1 LLIGS
6 TAFGLLVW
14 SGARTSARTARWV
27 WAGWTATFIGSVG
40 GLLLYG
46 PYASGLGLGDITQTG
61 LLGDTLDTSFGQV
74 WLARVVLLV
83 GTVPVLRALLSR
95 RSATPRPVARPLLL
109 VAAALSV
116 LLAATP
122 GLSGHA
128 VTGDWVTVAVIADTV
143 HVLAMAVWL
152 GGLAVL
158 ANVLLPGRPAAEVRE
173 PLTRWSLVALLS
185 VVAIVVSG
193 GFQTWRQVGSI
204 DALRSTDYGRMLIVK
219 LIVFAA
225 LVAVAA
231 FSREI
236 VLRLFPAGP
245 DDLDPVDAGATESGD
260 VRERVPVLTGGS
272 DDAPLDR
279 AAYADHS
286 NDRYDDDD
294 YEVDE
299 HIELRNLRRAV
310 WIEVAA
316 AVAILA
322 VTALLVNAAPAK
334 TAFAGNFASNAVGVT
349 LKANKIW
356 VDITITPGR
365 KGANDVH
372 ISTVQPDGAPK
383 DVQDLT
389 ITFALPSDK
398 IAPIKVP
405 LRKLG
410 PGHYLAP
417 GFVVPINGT
426 WRVTA
431 KVLLSQF
438 NLVSISDDLG
448 VGGQ

>member
-1 LLIGS
+1 
-6 TAFGLLVW
+6 V
-14 SGARTSARTARWV
+14 R
-27 WAGWTATFIGSVG
+27 
-40 GLLLYG
+40 
-46 PYASGLGLGDITQTG
+46 AS
-61 LLGDTLDTSFGQV
+61 
-74 WLARVVLLV
+74 
-83 GTVPVLRALLSR
+83 
-95 RSATPRPVARPLLL
+95 
-109 VAAALSV
+109 
-116 LLAATP
+116 
-122 GLSGHA
+122 
-128 VTGDWVTVAVIADTV
+128 
-143 HVLAMAVWL
+143 
-152 GGLAVL
+152 
-158 ANVLLPGRPAAEVRE
+158 VLLPGRPAAEVRE

-204 DALRSTDYGRMLIVK
+204 DALRSTDYGRLLIVK
-219 LIVFAA
+219 LIVFAV

-245 DDLDPVDAGATESGD
+245 DDLDNVDAGATESSD

-279 AAYADHS
+279 AAYAAAS
-286 NDRYDDDD
+286 NDGYDDDA

-299 HIELRNLRRAV
+299 RIELRNLRRAV

-334 TAFAGNFASNAVGVT
+334 IAFAGNFASNAVGVT
-349 LKANKIW
+349 LKSNKIW
-356 VDITITPGR
+356 VDITISPGR

-417 GFVVPINGT
+417 GFVVPLNGT